1 MEVGAEAQ
9 ATANTTAEAEA
20 TANAGA
26 EADAEAEA
34 EPQVKAIVEAE
45 VGKMARAI
53 RQTSW
58 WKKSPVAPTALLSW
72 PRLGGTPG
80 RKLGRS
86 ESPFPTKSL
95 WCGSPGVGA
104 AGLPW
109 SDRWPEGGSARLRES
124 WKNPGPRVP
133 GPTPRPYGVTTLKIT
148 LKIVFYCI

>member
-1 MEVGAEAQ
+1 MRKWKLRRQ
-9 ATANTTAEAEA
+9 PQQKQKLRPKRPQK
-20 TANAGA
+20 AGV
-26 EADAEAEA
+26 EADAEVEAEA
-34 EPQVKAIVEAE
+34 EPQAEAIVEAE
-45 VGKMARAI
+45 VGILARAI
-53 RQTSW
+53 CGTSW
-58 WKKSPVAPTALLSW
+58 RKKSPVAPTALLSW

-124 WKNPGPRVP
+124 RKNLGPWVP
-133 GPTPRPYGVTTLKIT
+133 RTTPRPYGVTPMH
-148 LKIVFYCI
+148 